1 MGPHPTSLLVLVLCL
16 GQTIHMENRPP
27 ILEMGTGCKEGRECS
42 GNTGVLPKP
51 FIRAEPGPVIIW
63 GQPVTIVCRGPAW
76 ADTFRLEEQNGRSV
90 YKDQTT
96 MSQRGSHWTEA
107 TFHIDMGN
115 EFTAGRYFCHYL
127 KGSKW
132 SEHSEILELKVTGAP
147 RVISST
153 PTTLTKPPST
163 AESFTS
169 RATLERTG
177 HMQTNSLDTK
187 TSILSP
193 EHLYILVGICVASL
207 LCLLLLALLLV
218 HHHRQKKRGLPSS
231 KDEEPRPQERLSPT
245 DDLKES
251 SADVATIVDALP
263 EENGDM
269 HSPSP
274 AAGDPEEVTYAQL
287 DQQALTWRAARTES
301 PQPME
306 PTAESSMYAAFP
318 RH

>member
-163 AESFTS
+163 AV
-169 RATLERTG
+169 
-177 HMQTNSLDTK
+177 
-187 TSILSP
+187 LSP